1 MPTGQQYSST
11 APQTFITGGITST
24 ATNITVSSNTGWPTT
39 TPFTAVFGIGTA
51 LQEAFDVTA
60 GASGTSWTITRG
72 VDGTL
77 AQAQPPNQTVT
88 HADIARDFRESRS
101 HIDAVGPTDVTGH
114 NVHGLSTGAVV
125 GTSDVQTLTNKTIS
139 AGTFTGAQAMG
150 TGVWTGTGGINANGS
165 TDWFNVKAQGAT
177 GNGTTD
183 DTANINTTIGLANA
197 AGGTVYLPAGTYVIS
212 GAGLTPIKTGVTI
225 RGAGKGATT
234 IKPAAGFNADVISTP
249 IPGTAGTAGFVQSFV
264 GVESLTI
271 DGSNM
276 TGTTAGQGN
285 GIHFYGVRYS
295 YIKDCNIT
303 AVPNWGILLDGDL
316 TNFSYSTQV
325 QGNRIINGS
334 AGIMVTFSEE
344 NFIAFNDILQ
354 ANLTTA
360 AQQPAFTPQS
370 NTGYLVRLVSGY
382 SEIMGNVIGSSG
394 TYTSAAIQSENSGPT
409 RIIGNRF
416 DQTRYQSI
424 RTTGPNVVI
433 VGNQFGNPSSV
444 GTVEGIRLGSDNNT
458 VVGNKFDL
466 TNGAAHFTY
475 AIAESGGP
483 YSNNIIQSNNTV
495 AGTSGVI
502 SLNATSTAKVS
513 GNTHYNPVGFVA
525 SPSVPTSGTAVLNDF
540 GTDATVYV
548 IGASV
553 TGVTISG
560 TPTGITGATT
570 GQALRVP
577 SGATIA
583 VSYSATAPTWT
594 WFLD

>member
-11 APQTFITGGITST
+11 APQTFITSGVSSS
-24 ATNITVSSNTGWPTT
+24 ATTITVSSNTGWPTT

-60 GASGTSWTITRG
+60 GAGGTTWTIVRG

-77 AQAQPPNQTVT
+77 AQAQPANQTVT
-88 HADIARDFRESRS
+88 HADIARDFREARA
-101 HIDAVGPTDVTGH
+101 HIDASGPTDTTGH
-114 NVHGLSTGAVV
+114 NVHGITSGVVVSTND
-125 GTSDVQTLTNKTIS
+125 TQTLGNKTIF
-139 AGTFTGAQAMG
+139 AGTYTGGQAMG
-150 TGVWTGTGGINANGS
+150 SGAWSGSGGITNDGT
-165 TDWFNVKAQGAT
+165 TDWYNVKAHGAL
-177 GNGTTD
+177 GDGTTD
-183 DTANINTTIGLANA
+183 DTTAINSVIALANA
-197 AGGTVYLPAGTYVIS
+197 STGVVFFPRGTYKIS
-212 GAGLTPIKTGVTI
+212 AGLTPITSGVI
-225 RGAGKGATT
+225 IKGAGKGATT

-249 IPGTAGTAGFVQSFV
+249 IPASAGTAGYVQNHV

-295 YIKDCNIT
+295 FIRDCNIT
-303 AVPNWGILLDGDL
+303 AVPNWGILLDGDI

-325 QGNRIINGS
+325 EGNRIINGA

-344 NFIAFNDILQ
+344 NFIRFNDILQ

-370 NTGYLVRLVSGY
+370 NTGYLCRFVSGY
-382 SEIMGNVIGSSG
+382 TGFIGNVVGSSG
-394 TYTSAAIQSENSGPT
+394 THTSAAVQVENSGPC
-409 RIIGNRF
+409 RVEANRF

-424 RTTGPNVVI
+424 RTTGPNNII

-475 AIAESGGP
+475 CIAESGGP
-483 YSNNIIQSNNTV
+483 YTSNIISSNGTV

-502 SLNATSTAKVS
+502 SLHAASTAKVF
-513 GNTHYNPVGFVA
+513 GNTGYNPVGNKAPAVPA
-525 SPSVPTSGTAVLNDF
+525 STTAYTNNFGSDAMVHVTGGTVSAIAIGGTSTGLTSGSF
-540 GTDATVYV
+540 
-548 IGASV
+548 
-553 TGVTISG
+553 
-560 TPTGITGATT
+560 
-570 GQALRVP
+570 RVP
-577 SGATIA
+577 SGQTITLT
-583 VSYSATAPTWT
+583 YSVAPSWT

>member
-11 APQTFITGGITST
+11 APQTSITSGISSS
-24 ATNITVSSNTGWPTT
+24 ATTITVNSGTGWPA

-51 LQEAFDVTA
+51 LQEAFDVTN
-60 GASGTSWTITRG
+60 ASGVTWTIVRG

-77 AQAQPPNQTVT
+77 AQAQPANQTVT
-88 HADIARDFRESRS
+88 HADIARDFREARA
-101 HIDAVGPTDVTGH
+101 HIDASTSNDSTGH
-114 NVHGLSTGAVV
+114 AVHGLTSGSSVV
-125 GTSDVQTLTNKTIS
+125 GTLDNQAISNKNISKSD
-139 AGTFTGAQAMG
+139 GA
-150 TGVWTGTGGINANGS
+150 
-165 TDWFNVKAQGAT
+165 TDWFNVQYHGAK
-177 GNGTTD
+177 GDGVTD
-183 DTANINTTIGLANA
+183 DTTAINAAIGLANA
-197 AGGTVYLPAGTYVIS
+197 SGGTVYFPIGTYVIS
-212 GAGLTPIKTGVTI
+212 GTGLTPIKTGVVI
-225 RGAGKGATT
+225 RGASKGSTT

-249 IPGTAGTAGFVQSFV
+249 IPATAGTAGFVQNFV

-303 AVPNWGILLDGDL
+303 GVPNWGILLDGDI

-360 AQQPAFTPQS
+360 AQQPAFAPQS
-370 NTGYLVRLVSGY
+370 NVGYLVRLVSGY
-382 SEIMGNVIGSSG
+382 NELMGNVIGSSG
-394 TYTSAAIQSENSGPT
+394 THTSAAVQSENSGPT

-433 VGNQFGNPSSV
+433 VGNQIGNPSSV

-483 YSNNIIQSNNTV
+483 YSNNIIGPNNTV

-502 SLNATSTAKVS
+502 SLNATSTAKVF
-513 GNTHYNPVGFVA
+513 GNTHYNPVGSVTPPAVPA
-525 SPSVPTSGTAVLNDF
+525 SNTPVTNNF
-540 GTDATVYV
+540 GTDATVYIV
-548 IGASV
+548 GSGASWTGTSISGV
-553 TGVTISG
+553 ATGVAG
-560 TPTGITGATT
+560 TTA
-570 GQALRVP
+570 GQSLRVP

-583 VSYSATAPTWT
+583 VTYSAAAPTWT

>member
-11 APQTFITGGITST
+11 APQTSITSGVSSS
-24 ATNITVSSNTGWPTT
+24 ATTITVNSGTGWPA

-51 LQEAFDVTA
+51 LQEAFDVTN
-60 GASGTSWTITRG
+60 ASGVTWTIVRG

-77 AQAQPPNQTVT
+77 AQAQPANQTVT

-114 NVHGLSTGAVV
+114 SVHGLTTGAVV
-125 GTSDVQTLTNKTIS
+125 GTTDIQTLTNKTIS
-139 AGTFTGAQAMG
+139 AGTYTGAQVMG
-150 TGVWTGTGGINANGS
+150 TSTWLGTGGITNDGT
-165 TDWFNVKAQGAT
+165 TDWYNVKAHGAA
-177 GNGTTD
+177 GDGTTD
-183 DTANINTTIGLANA
+183 DTTAINNVIALANA
-197 AGGTVYLPAGTYVIS
+197 STGVVYVPHGTYKITS
-212 GAGLTPIKTGVTI
+212 ALTPITSGVI
-225 RGAGKGATT
+225 IKGAGKGATT

-249 IPGTAGTAGFVQSFV
+249 IPASAGTVGYVQNHV

-303 AVPNWGILLDGDL
+303 GVPNWGILMDGDI
-316 TNFSYSTQV
+316 TNFSYSTQI

-370 NTGYLVRLVSGY
+370 NVGYLVRLVSGY
-382 SEIMGNVIGSSG
+382 NSLIGNVIGSSG
-394 TYTSAAIQSENSGPT
+394 TYTSAAIQVENSGPT
-409 RIIGNRF
+409 RIEGNRF

-424 RTTGPNVVI
+424 RTTGPNCVI
-433 VGNQFGNPSSV
+433 IGNQFGNPSSV
-444 GTVEGIRLGSDNNT
+444 GSVEGIRLGSDNNT

-475 AIAESGGP
+475 CIAESGGP
-483 YSNNIIQSNNTV
+483 YTSNIISSNSLV
-495 AGTSGVI
+495 AGTSGKI
-502 SLNATSTAKVS
+502 NLNATSTAKVFGNS
-513 GNTHYNPVGFVA
+513 GYNPVGPVTPPAVPA
-525 SPSVPTSGTAVLNDF
+525 SNTPVTNNF
-540 GTDATVYV
+540 GTDATVYIV
-548 IGASV
+548 GSGASWTGTSISGV
-553 TGVTISG
+553 ATGVSG
-560 TPTGITGATT
+560 TTA
-570 GQALRVP
+570 GQSLRVP

-583 VSYSATAPTWT
+583 VTYSAAAPTWT

>member
-11 APQTFITGGITST
+11 APQTYITSGVGAG
-24 ATNITVSSNTGWPTT
+24 ATSITVNSATGWPTN
-39 TPFTAVFGIGTA
+39 TPYTAVFGIGTA

-60 GASGTSWTITRG
+60 GAGTTTWTITRG

-77 AQAQPPNQTVT
+77 AQAQPSNQTVT

-101 HIDAVGPTDVTGH
+101 HIDAAGPTDTTGH
-114 NVHGLSTGAVV
+114 AVHGLTTGAVV
-125 GTSDVQTLTNKTIS
+125 GTTDAQTLTNKTIS
-139 AGTFTGAQAMG
+139 AGTYTGAQTMG
-150 TGVWTGTGGINANGS
+150 TGAWTGTGGITNDGT
-165 TDWFNVKAQGAT
+165 TDWFNVKAHGAT
-177 GNGTTD
+177 GNGSTD
-183 DTANINTTIGLANA
+183 DTTAINAAIALANTS
-197 AGGTVYLPAGTYVIS
+197 GGTVYFPKGTYVIS
-212 GAGLTPIKTGVTI
+212 GTGLTPIQTGVVI
-225 RGAGKGATT
+225 RGASKGSTT

-249 IPGTAGTAGFVQSFV
+249 IPATAGTAGFVQNFV

-295 YIKDCNIT
+295 YIRDCNIT

-316 TNFSYSTQV
+316 TNFSYSTQI
-325 QGNRIINGS
+325 QANRIINGS

-424 RTTGPNVVI
+424 RTTGPNVLI

-483 YSNNIIQSNNTV
+483 YTNNIIQSNNTV
-495 AGTSGVI
+495 QGTSGTI

-540 GTDATVYV
+540 GTDATVYL
-548 IGASV
+548 
-553 TGVTISG
+553 TGTWTGTTIAG
-560 TPTGITGATT
+560 TPTGASGTATS
-570 GQALRVP
+570 QSFRVP
-577 SGATIA
+577 SGSTFA
-583 VSYSATAPTWT
+583 VTYSSTAPTWT